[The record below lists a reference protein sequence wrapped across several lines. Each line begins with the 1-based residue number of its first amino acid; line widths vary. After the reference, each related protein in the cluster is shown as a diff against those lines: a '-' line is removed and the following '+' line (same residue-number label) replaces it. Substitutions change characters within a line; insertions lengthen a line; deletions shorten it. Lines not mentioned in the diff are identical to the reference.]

1 MPGTF
6 VPTIAPEI
14 PDLTGC
20 ILADGRYKLIESIR
34 GPRLP
39 GRIYKAIDLELNSK
53 SVMIKCTWK
62 PKASSPEE
70 ISLNRRIALH
80 RRISSHS
87 NVLAFIECFTA
98 VDFVF
103 VVSEFFEGGYLQPL
117 KENHLQLIIDTM
129 VQLID
134 VVQYCHQQSI
144 YHQDLRPE
152 NLWLGTN
159 GRLYIADFEACT
171 ERSVVAPQKFRCGS
185 SVYLS
190 PEAIGDRK
198 FSAVES
204 DIWSIGIIL
213 VVLITGLYPWSLA
226 SHTNPYFANFVEDPQ
241 FMCSR
246 MSESANDILRRVLNI
261 KPQKRTSLAKLRK
274 QILSVDTFF
283 KTDETHQL
291 CSASDP
297 PPPYSDIISYSYIAS
312 KTKAVES
319 DIQVSP
325 RPTHKVKSSR
335 CHRFLKRVANI
346 ISQI

>member
-1 MPGTF
+1 
-6 VPTIAPEI
+6 APEI

-20 ILADGRYKLIESIR
+20 ILADGRYKLIKSIR

-87 NVLAFIECFTA
+87 NVLAFIECFTT
-98 VDFVF
+98 VNFVF
-103 VVSEFFEGGYLQPL
+103 VVSEFFDGGYLIKYPQPL
-117 KENHLQLIIDTM
+117 KENHLQLITDTI

-185 SVYLS
+185 SIYLS
-190 PEAIGDRK
+190 KSRFVMTLTCDPK

-213 VVLITGLYPWSLA
+213 VVLITGLYYESPLGLA
-226 SHTNPYFANFVEDPQ
+226 SDTNPYFANFLEDPQ

-246 MSESANDILRRVLNI
+246 MSQSANDILRRVLNI

-283 KTDETHQL
+283 
-291 CSASDP
+291 
-297 PPPYSDIISYSYIAS
+297 
-312 KTKAVES
+312 
-319 DIQVSP
+319 
-325 RPTHKVKSSR
+325 
-335 CHRFLKRVANI
+335 
-346 ISQI
+346 